1 MIGENYDSKSKKIEH
16 EVADKVKIV
25 LPEDTD
31 KSSEELDPHIAD
43 YVQNK
48 KHSLKHKI
56 KAIEEIKDGK
66 KNPGETKERISNN
79 SEESEDTLADD
90 SGSNTSLKD
99 NITMKEGEATF
110 WSETF
115 LHKISQT
122 D

>member
-1 MIGENYDSKSKKIEH
+1 MEVEVEKVNKKI
-16 EVADKVKIV
+16 I
-25 LPEDTD
+25 LPEDVD
-31 KSSEELDPHIAD
+31 KSSSDELDPHIAD

-48 KHSLKHKI
+48 KYSLKNKI

-66 KNPGETKERISNN
+66 KDPGETKERVSNN
-79 SEESEDTLADD
+79 GEESEDTLADD

-115 LHKISQT
+115 LHKIS
-122 D
+122 